1 MIASN
6 LWLFDLRFQGNYAIQ
21 SFERGIAALESGAF
35 TWEIVPVD
43 KDEGPGKFDAA
54 KIREDT
60 KKGVYVENLKEVEVT
75 SARDVIQQLIQSLLQ
90 H

>member
-1 MIASN
+1 MA
-6 LWLFDLRFQGNYAIQ
+6 LR
-21 SFERGIAALESGAF
+21 STVSESGAF
-35 TWEIVPVD
+35 TWEIVPVEVSGGRGKPSTIVD
-43 KDEGPGKFDAA
+43 KDEGPG